1 MTSGG
6 ARARSGPPPDPNALR
21 RDRPSDRDGW
31 VTLPAEGR
39 AGDPP
44 EWPLS
49 KQSSREAELWVSE
62 WRRPQAV
69 QWESTGAA
77 LEVALYV
84 RRLVE
89 AEKPDAP
96 TNLGTLVK
104 QLMEGLGISQD
115 GLARRRWRIA
125 VDEVSERRGEKPAG
139 PAKKKSARDRFKVVT
154 DEPGA

>member
-1 MTSGG
+1 MSSGG
-6 ARARSGPPPDPNALR
+6 ARARSGPAPDPSALR

-31 VTLPAEGR
+31 VTLPAGGR

-49 KQSSREAELWVSE
+49 GQSSREADLWVSE
-62 WRRPQAV
+62 WKRPQAV
-69 QWESTGAA
+69 QWEATGAV

-89 AEKPDAP
+89 AERPDAP

-115 GLARRRWRIA
+115 GLAKRRWRIA
-125 VDEVSERRGEKPAG
+125 ADELAPKRAAAKPASR
-139 PAKKKSARDRFKVVT
+139 KSARDRFKVVS